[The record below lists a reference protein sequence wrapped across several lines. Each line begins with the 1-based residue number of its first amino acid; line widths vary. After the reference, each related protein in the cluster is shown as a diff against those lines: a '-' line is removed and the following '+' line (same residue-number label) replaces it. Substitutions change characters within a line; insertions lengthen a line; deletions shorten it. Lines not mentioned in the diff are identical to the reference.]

1 MALRKNAVLS
11 ELWPADYHCSGG
23 GRNGDYFDRKKQREI
38 DEKTKYIDIELEFT
52 PKKGQ
57 RRIIELCNNRDLR
70 KIVINIF
77 RQYGKSFVCRYL
89 ALVWMQTPDTVVG
102 YITQTSR
109 LAKDIYKKFLAM
121 YPEELIKSKD
131 GKDLIIELVNG
142 SKLIFFSVEQ
152 THAIRGF
159 TLDYLI
165 WDEVSHCREYTPDGR
180 EHIYYN
186 IVSPLLDAKGKKEIY
201 ISTPNGARGFFYDEA
216 MKGKAGEPGYA
227 YVVIN
232 VYKDETK
239 SKEWIE
245 EKKKSFP
252 EKAWLQEYECQFLDD
267 GISFFTG
274 FNTLFVDDSFDWDSQ
289 LYAGVDFSSV
299 GDDDTVLTFMNEKRQ
314 TIQYVING
322 SLDDKYKVIADQ
334 LNRNAGNLRL
344 CYFES
349 NSIGA
354 VMGNEIQK
362 MVRSSVK
369 NKVEFIATTNSSKAD
384 YIEKLALD
392 IEQERVTFMEDNDK
406 LLEQFKVFTY
416 TISKT
421 GKKVFG
427 ALEGHHDDC
436 VISLALANL
445 AYHKSHNTKQSGGYV
460 VRT

>member
-11 ELWPADYHCSGG
+11 ELWPADYKCNGG
-23 GRNGDYFDRKKQREI
+23 SNRHGEYYQRKKQKEI
-38 DEKTKYIDIELEFT
+38 DDKTEYVDIELEFT

-165 WDEVSHCREYTPDGR
+165 WDEVSHCREYTSDG

-186 IVSPLLDAKGKKEIY
+186 IVAPLLDAKGKKEIF
-201 ISTPNGARGFFYDEA
+201 ISTPNGAQGFFYEQA
-216 MKGKAGEPGYA
+216 MKGKAGEKGYA

-232 VYKDETK
+232 VEKDETK

-245 EKKKSFP
+245 DKRKSYP
-252 EKAWLQEYECQFLDD
+252 EKAWEQEYLCLFLED

-274 FNTLFVDDSFDWDSQ
+274 FNSRFIDEYFDWNSK

-299 GDDDTVLTFMNEKRQ
+299 GDDNTVLTFMNEKKQ
-314 TIQYVING
+314 TIQYIING
-322 SLDDKYKVIADQ
+322 DLDTKYREISKH
-334 LNRNAGNLRL
+334 LNRAEGKLVL
-344 CYFES
+344 CYFEK
-349 NSIGA
+349 NSIGE
-354 VMGNEIQK
+354 VMGNEIIK
-362 MVRSSVK
+362 LLSPNLKRK
-369 NKVEFIATTNSSKAD
+369 IEFITTTNSTKQD

-392 IEQERVTFMEDNDK
+392 IEQGNISFMEDNDILK
-406 LLEQFKVFTY
+406 EELKVFTY
-416 TISKT
+416 KVSKT
-421 GKKVFG
+421 GKKIFN
-427 ALEGHHDDC
+427 ALEGYHDDT

-445 AYHKSHNTKQSGGYV
+445 AHHKFHVKKSSGGAV

>member
-11 ELWPADYHCSGG
+11 ELWPADYKCSGG

-38 DEKTKYIDIELEFT
+38 DEKTDYVDIELDFT

-89 ALVWMQTPDTVVG
+89 ALVWMQVPDTTVG

-165 WDEVSHCREYTPDGR
+165 WDEVSHCREYTSDG
-180 EHIYYN
+180 EHLYYN
-186 IVSPLLDAKGKKEIY
+186 IVAPLLDAKGKKEIF
-201 ISTPNGARGFFYDEA
+201 ISTPNGAQGFFYEQA
-216 MKGKAGEPGYA
+216 MKGKAGEKGYA

-232 VYKDETK
+232 VEKDETK

-245 EKKKSFP
+245 EKKASYP
-252 EKAWLQEYECQFLDD
+252 SKAWRQEYLCEFLED
-267 GISFFTG
+267 GVSFFTN
-274 FNTLFVDDSFDWDSQ
+274 FNSRF
-289 LYAGVDFSSV
+289 
-299 GDDDTVLTFMNEKRQ
+299 GDDETIVTFINEKGQ
-314 TIQYVING
+314 SIQYTISG
-322 SLDDKYKVIADQ
+322 DLDSKYKQVAKL
-334 LNRNAGNLRL
+334 LNRAEGKLQL
-344 CYFES
+344 CYFEK
-349 NSIGA
+349 NSIGE
-354 VMGNEIQK
+354 VMGNEI
-362 MVRSSVK
+362 
-369 NKVEFIATTNSSKAD
+369 NKLVTPNIRRKIEFITTTNSTKQD

-392 IEQERVTFMEDNDK
+392 IEQNNLSFMEDNDK

-421 GKKVFG
+421 GKKVFN
-427 ALEGHHDDC
+427 ALPGYHDDTI
-436 VISLALANL
+436 ISLALANL
-445 AYHKSHNTKQSGGYV
+445 ARLKFHTKKSSGGAV